1 MASRPKCESIFDT
14 SNAFSQMFYQ
24 FNLQL
29 REQIKI
35 RQIQDP
41 FSEACLT
48 YARQTCILLVNELM
62 QAHLIVSENTDS
74 DDSPALKDSTIASE
88 REQKNQFKEHCLHL
102 ANWGQAEQF
111 YIFTVCNLV

>member
-1 MASRPKCESIFDT
+1 MLDWYKVYDQETFMQSANAIDFRKFNPFYKLDKSSETFSHQEVASRPRCESIFDS

-62 QAHLIVSENTDS
+62 
-74 DDSPALKDSTIASE
+74 
-88 REQKNQFKEHCLHL
+88 
-102 ANWGQAEQF
+102 
-111 YIFTVCNLV
+111 